1 MFLNF
6 YFRFLGALAI
16 ICLLA
21 WTFVSAPAHGHN
33 NDNDHH
39 EASFIIADTK
49 AKEFLD
55 FEDKEIEGNKKSEEN
70 EIDQPAAPKKSS
82 TKRTI
87 ENPISNIK
95 RRENVLNGVVL
106 PQSVDAF
113 DVVGGADLFANH
125 PNSIVDDEFL
135 ADERKIVPG
144 LGEMG
149 QPVSLSG
156 EEADLAAELMKKE
169 AFNIIASDKVT
180 KNGLQKN
187 KKNNSLNLMATENTK
202 RS

>member
-1 MFLNF
+1 
-6 YFRFLGALAI
+6 
-16 ICLLA
+16 
-21 WTFVSAPAHGHN
+21 
-33 NDNDHH
+33 
-39 EASFIIADTK
+39 
-49 AKEFLD
+49 
-55 FEDKEIEGNKKSEEN
+55 
-70 EIDQPAAPKKSS
+70 
-82 TKRTI
+82 
-87 ENPISNIK
+87 
-95 RRENVLNGVVL
+95 
-106 PQSVDAF
+106 
-113 DVVGGADLFANH
+113 LFANH

-187 KKNNSLNLMATENTK
+187 NKNNSLNLLASGNGKYKTIVNHLCTRVTRQHFSSHYFQK
-202 RS
+202 K